1 MELMF
6 QEGSI
11 VTFAVGF
18 LVVYVLGRVLDS
30 RLRRLAGEIQ
40 GQPPDG
46 ITDEQWAKLLELP
59 ETFGGLYYWL
69 GLFERTTYYALFLLR
84 TPELIIGWLIFKL
97 GCYWGIWRHPIG
109 VEASGADA
117 DAADRLIA
125 RTQRG
130 NALAKLSL
138 LGTLGNLLVAIVG
151 ILAAVLVLWALR
163 LLGEMADGLRR

>member
-1 MELMF
+1 MF

-11 VTFAVGF
+11 VAFAVGL

-30 RLRRLAGEIQ
+30 RLKRLVGEIQ

-46 ITDEQWAKLLELP
+46 ITAEQWAKLLELP
-59 ETFGGLYYWL
+59 ETFGGLYDWL

-97 GCYWGIWRHPIG
+97 GCYWGVWRHLIG
-109 VEASGADA
+109 VEAPGAEA
-117 DAADRLIA
+117 DADRLIA
-125 RTQRG
+125 RTRRG
-130 NALAKLSL
+130 NALAKISL
-138 LGTLGNLLVAIVG
+138 LGTIGNLLVAVVG

-163 LLGEMADGLRR
+163 LLGEMMDSLRR

>member
-11 VTFAVGF
+11 IAFAAGF
-18 LVVYVLGRVLDS
+18 LVVYVVGRVLDS
-30 RLRRLAGEIQ
+30 RLRRLVGEIQ

-46 ITDEQWAKLLELP
+46 ITAEQWTKLLELP

-69 GLFERTTYYALFLLR
+69 GLFERTTYYAFFLLR

-97 GCYWGIWRHPIG
+97 GCYWGIWRHEGPD
-109 VEASGADA
+109 AKADT
-117 DAADRLIA
+117 DRLIA
-125 RTQRG
+125 RAQRG

-138 LGTLGNLLVAIVG
+138 LGTLGNLLVAVVG
-151 ILAAVLVLWALR
+151 ILAAVLVLWMLR
-163 LLGEMADGLRR
+163 LLGEMMDSLRR